1 MEKNIPLF
9 FLFILS
15 NFMSI
20 AQEKKNIDSQSLLW
34 TRYYN
39 QLELNT
45 SWSIHSEFDNRIF
58 LSPLDQ
64 NLFVLRV
71 QGRYKV
77 LEQIELGAGFTYF
90 SVATQDPDIH
100 SKFNKPEYRIQQ
112 DATLKQNLGKT
123 TLNQRFQIEERFFQN
138 FDKERLISGSTFF
151 WRFRYRIQ
159 GDYNF
164 WQKKKQFLKAI
175 ISDEIMIN
183 AGKKVVNN
191 TFDQNRIYAGLQYGI
206 DSSLAL
212 ELGYMNSFQ
221 QRSTEVDYFNRNII
235 RLSIYHK
242 LKI

>member
-1 MEKNIPLF
+1 
-9 FLFILS
+9 
-15 NFMSI
+15 MSI

-45 SWSIHSEFDNRIF
+45 RWSIHSEFDNRIF
-58 LSPLDQ
+58 ISPLDQ

-77 LEQIELGAGFTYF
+77 LEQMELGAGFTYF

-206 DSSLAL
+206 NFSLAL

>member
-1 MEKNIPLF
+1 
-9 FLFILS
+9 
-15 NFMSI
+15 MSI
-20 AQEKKNIDSQSLLW
+20 AQEKKNIDSQSLIW

-45 SWSIHSEFDNRIF
+45 RWSIHSEFDNRIF

-77 LEQIELGAGFTYF
+77 LEQMELGAGFTYF
-90 SVATQDPDIH
+90 SVATQDPDFY

-112 DATLKQNLGKT
+112 DATLKQNLGKI

-183 AGKKVVNN
+183 AGKKVINN

-206 DSSLAL
+206 NSSLAI

>member
-1 MEKNIPLF
+1 
-9 FLFILS
+9 
-15 NFMSI
+15 MSI

-45 SWSIHSEFDNRIF
+45 RWSIHSEFDNRIF
-58 LSPLDQ
+58 LSPIVQ

-206 DSSLAL
+206 NSSLAL

>member
-1 MEKNIPLF
+1 MKKNIPLF

-45 SWSIHSEFDNRIF
+45 RWSIHSEFDNRIF
-58 LSPLDQ
+58 ISPLDQ

-77 LEQIELGAGFTYF
+77 LEQMELGAGFTYF

-112 DATLKQNLGKT
+112 DATLKQNLGKIN
-123 TLNQRFQIEERFFQN
+123 LNQRFQIEERFFQN

-206 DSSLAL
+206 NFSLAL

>member
-1 MEKNIPLF
+1 MKKNIPLF

-15 NFMSI
+15 NFISI
-20 AQEKKNIDSQSLLW
+20 AQEKKNIDGQSLIW

-58 LSPLDQ
+58 ISPLDQ

-206 DSSLAL
+206 NSSLAL

>member
-1 MEKNIPLF
+1 
-9 FLFILS
+9 
-15 NFMSI
+15 MSI

-45 SWSIHSEFDNRIF
+45 RWSIHSEFDNRIF
-58 LSPLDQ
+58 LSPIVQ

-206 DSSLAL
+206 NSSLAL

-235 RLSIYHK
+235 RLRIYHK

>member
-1 MEKNIPLF
+1 
-9 FLFILS
+9 
-15 NFMSI
+15 MSI
-20 AQEKKNIDSQSLLW
+20 AQEKKNIDSQSLIW

-45 SWSIHSEFDNRIF
+45 RWSIHSEFDNRIF

-77 LEQIELGAGFTYF
+77 LEQMELGAGFTYF
-90 SVATQDPDIH
+90 SVATQDPDFH

-112 DATLKQNLGKT
+112 DATLKQNLGKI

-183 AGKKVVNN
+183 AGKKVINN

-206 DSSLAL
+206 NSSLAI

>member
-1 MEKNIPLF
+1 
-9 FLFILS
+9 
-15 NFMSI
+15 MSI

>member
-58 LSPLDQ
+58 ISPLDQ

-123 TLNQRFQIEERFFQN
+123 TLNQRFQIEERFFRN

-206 DSSLAL
+206 NSSLAL

>member
-1 MEKNIPLF
+1 MKKNIPLF

-20 AQEKKNIDSQSLLW
+20 AQEKKNIDSQSLIW

-45 SWSIHSEFDNRIF
+45 RWSIHSEFDNRIF
-58 LSPLDQ
+58 LSPLEQ

-77 LEQIELGAGFTYF
+77 LEQMELGAGFTYF

-112 DATLKQNLGKT
+112 DATLKQNLGKIN
-123 TLNQRFQIEERFFQN
+123 LNQRFQIEERFFQN

-183 AGKKVVNN
+183 AGKKAVNN

-206 DSSLAL
+206 NSSLAI

-221 QRSTEVDYFNRNII
+221 QRSTVADYFNRNII